1 MKTIIL
7 SLVLFL
13 SLSCSDNDDKQIAP
27 NVETPITF
35 VLIGKSSISNPSPLL
50 QNVLITN
57 QTQWD
62 ALLTSMNEVN
72 NVSNNFT
79 ETNINFNDFDIVAV
93 FKNPISN
100 STSTVDITS
109 IVENQ
114 TNRLVTIEYLKIGI
128 SNDIAQ
134 PFHIVKIPKSA
145 KPVIFQ

>member
-13 SLSCSDNDDKQIAP
+13 SLSCSKNDDKQSVP
-27 NVETPITF
+27 NVATPITF
-35 VLIGKSSISNPSPLL
+35 ILIGKSSISDPSQPL

-62 ALLTSMNEVN
+62 TLLTSMNEVN
-72 NVSNNFT
+72 NVSNNFI
-79 ETNINFNDFDIVAV
+79 ETSINFNDFDIVAV

-100 STSTVDITS
+100 STSTVDIAS